1 MLIPRDFFA
10 RPSVEVAPDLLGCV
24 LEHETADGLVAVE
37 LTEVEAYAG
46 RSDPASHAYRGK
58 TQRNAVMFGPPGHAY
73 VYFTYGMHFCVNM
86 VCLGEEGSASAV
98 LLRAGA
104 IIAGEDLARARRTRG
119 PVPEGRARI
128 APRDLARGPAR
139 LCQALGIDRSLDG
152 ADVCVAGS
160 PLRMLRRG
168 GQPGPFGCASPGGR
182 NPDPPWNPPQDCHR
196 TPGRGEQRRRDPLA
210 VLVRRGPDRL
220 GVPGACAPATQTG
233 YPLTARWWHHAG
245 VDDIID
251 ELSWRGLIAVSTDL
265 DELRLALKSG
275 RVTLYGGF
283 DPTAPGLHIGN
294 LVLLVTM
301 RRLQLAGHRPIGL
314 VGGATGLIGDP
325 SGKSAERV
333 LNPAE
338 LVAEWV
344 ERIRGEV
351 SRFLDFDA
359 GESSALIV
367 SNLDWTA
374 PMHVLD
380 FLRDIGKHFSVNRM
394 LDRESVKARLEA
406 GGISYTE
413 FSYQL
418 LQAMDYLELYRRYGC
433 TLQLGGSDQW
443 GNLVA
448 GVGLIRSV
456 ESASVHALATPL
468 ITKPD
473 GTKYG
478 KTEGGAIWLSADL
491 MSPYAFYQF
500 WLNVSDA
507 EVPNLLRVFSFKSRE
522 EIDQLVRESTERPA
536 ARIGQRALAEEVTTL
551 VHGAEETQRAIAAS
565 RALFGQGSLTDLD
578 ERTLAA
584 VAAEVRAAEI
594 PGDGGLPPVANLM
607 VAAGVAPTVSAARR
621 TIAEGGAYLNNQKVT
636 DEKAVPGADDLL
648 HGRYLILRRGKR
660 TVGAVEV
667 YSRGQVVGYRTRR
680 PISPSA

>member
-1 MLIPRDFFA
+1 
-10 RPSVEVAPDLLGCV
+10 
-24 LEHETADGLVAVE
+24 
-37 LTEVEAYAG
+37 
-46 RSDPASHAYRGK
+46 
-58 TQRNAVMFGPPGHAY
+58 
-73 VYFTYGMHFCVNM
+73 
-86 VCLGEEGSASAV
+86 
-98 LLRAGA
+98 
-104 IIAGEDLARARRTRG
+104 
-119 PVPEGRARI
+119 
-128 APRDLARGPAR
+128 
-139 LCQALGIDRSLDG
+139 
-152 ADVCVAGS
+152 
-160 PLRMLRRG
+160 
-168 GQPGPFGCASPGGR
+168 
-182 NPDPPWNPPQDCHR
+182 
-196 TPGRGEQRRRDPLA
+196 
-210 VLVRRGPDRL
+210 
-220 GVPGACAPATQTG
+220 
-233 YPLTARWWHHAG
+233 

-351 SRFLDFDA
+351 SRFLDFDM

-374 PMHVLD
+374 PMYVLD

-418 LQAMDYLELYRRYGC
+418 LQAMDYLELYRRHGC

-522 EIDQLVRESTERPA
+522 EIDQLVRDSTERPA

-551 VHGAEETQRAIAAS
+551 VHGTEETQRAIAAS
-565 RALFGQGSLTDLD
+565 RALFGQGSLVDLD

-584 VAAEVRAAEI
+584 AVAELR
-594 PGDGGLPPVANLM
+594 PHQLPSHGGAVSTTVGVLPPVANLM
-607 VAAGVAPTVSAARR
+607 AAAGTAPTVSAARR
-621 TIAEGGAYLNNQKVT
+621 AIAGGGAYLNNQKVT
-636 DEKAVPGADDLL
+636 DEKAVPGAGDLL

-667 YSRGQVVGYRTRR
+667 V
-680 PISPSA
+680 PEDK

>member
-1 MLIPRDFFA
+1 
-10 RPSVEVAPDLLGCV
+10 
-24 LEHETADGLVAVE
+24 
-37 LTEVEAYAG
+37 
-46 RSDPASHAYRGK
+46 
-58 TQRNAVMFGPPGHAY
+58 
-73 VYFTYGMHFCVNM
+73 
-86 VCLGEEGSASAV
+86 
-98 LLRAGA
+98 
-104 IIAGEDLARARRTRG
+104 
-119 PVPEGRARI
+119 
-128 APRDLARGPAR
+128 
-139 LCQALGIDRSLDG
+139 
-152 ADVCVAGS
+152 
-160 PLRMLRRG
+160 
-168 GQPGPFGCASPGGR
+168 
-182 NPDPPWNPPQDCHR
+182 
-196 TPGRGEQRRRDPLA
+196 
-210 VLVRRGPDRL
+210 
-220 GVPGACAPATQTG
+220 
-233 YPLTARWWHHAG
+233 
-245 VDDIID
+245 VDDIIE
-251 ELSWRGLIAVSTDL
+251 ELSWRGLIAVTTDL
-265 DELRLALKSG
+265 DELRLALRSS
-275 RVTLYGGF
+275 RVTVYCGF

-294 LVLLVTM
+294 LVQMLTL

-333 LNPAE
+333 LNPTE
-338 LVAEWV
+338 VVAGWV

-418 LQAMDYLELYRRYGC
+418 LQATDFLELYRRYGC
-433 TLQLGGSDQW
+433 TMQLGGSDQW

-456 ESASVHALATPL
+456 ENASVHALATPL

-478 KTEGGAIWLSADL
+478 KTEGGAIWLSPDL
-491 MSPYAFYQF
+491 MPPYAFYQF

-507 EVPNLLRVFSFKSRE
+507 EVPGLLRVFSFKSRE
-522 EIDQLVRESTERPA
+522 EIDELVRESTERPA
-536 ARIGQRALAEEVTTL
+536 ARIGQRALAEEITTL
-551 VHGAEETQRAIAAS
+551 VHGAEETRRAIAAS

-584 VAAEVRAAEI
+584 VAAEVRAAQV
-594 PGDGGLPPVANLM
+594 PRNGGLPPVANM
-607 VAAGVAPTVSAARR
+607 MAAAGIAPTVSAARR
-621 TIAEGGAYLNNQKVT
+621 AIAGGGAYLNNQKVT
-636 DEKAVPGADDLL
+636 DEKAVPGAEDLL
-648 HGRYLILRRGKR
+648 YGRYLILRRGKR
-660 TVGAVEV
+660 TVGAVEIV
-667 YSRGQVVGYRTRR
+667 PAG
-680 PISPSA
+680 